1 MHQFAPCSVYILISE
16 ALEKSFTR
24 QTYAKRKDV
33 TMNNTNTTA
42 VDTTAKTEKKIAHME
57 SIADAAKMFRLPKNL
72 VRTMALSGKI
82 KSYRVSNSRN
92 AKIFVN
98 VDSLNDLLNTNTLC
112 DEPEEETKVNGIEP
126 IPLHL

>member
-1 MHQFAPCSVYILISE
+1 M
-16 ALEKSFTR
+16 EKI
-24 QTYAKRKDV
+24 KN
-33 TMNNTNTTA
+33 MTA